1 MVAEHETYNFMLY
14 QFYVYE
20 LYKWAKENLETV
32 SVNLDDIAKPYG
44 FVEREGYHSIFR
56 LDREY
61 ALKLTEEDVKQPLL
75 VVDLGKGG
83 HLMIDGTHRS
93 FNMWSNGT
101 KQADAYLIRDK
112 DIIIKHSNL
121 TKKMYQTIQD

>member
-1 MVAEHETYNFMLY
+1 MVTEHETYNFMIY

-32 SVNLDDIAKPYG
+32 AVNLAEIAKPYG
-44 FVEREGYHSIFR
+44 FVEREGYHSIFS

-61 ALKLTEEDVKQPLL
+61 ALKLSEKDVKQPLL
-75 VVDLGKGG
+75 IVDLGKGG

-101 KQADAYLIRDK
+101 EQAPAYLIQDK
-112 DIIIKHSNL
+112 DIIIKYSNI
-121 TKKMYQTIQD
+121 TKKMFKHIQE